1 MINENNDEIEV
12 GGTMNNKLDLMKE
25 KVKILNEAAKAYY
38 QENREIMP
46 NIEYDRLYD
55 ELQELETETGIVLSS
70 SPTIHVG
77 YELLSDL
84 PKEAHEKTMLSL
96 DKTKDAG
103 VLKDWLGNQTGLL
116 SWKLDGLTIVLTY
129 LGGKLIKAVT
139 RGSGEVGEVITNNAK
154 VFANLP
160 LSIAYQENLVL
171 RGEAVIRYSDFYKIN
186 QEIEDVASKYK
197 NPRNLCSGSVRQL
210 NNKIT
215 AERNV
220 NFFAFSVVKA
230 EGVDFGNSRLH
241 QMEWLKNQGF
251 EAVDYKKVDGANLEE
266 TVEWF
271 ADQISGNDFPSDGLV
286 LTFDDIAYGES
297 LGATAKFPKDS
308 IAFKWKDEIKETKL
322 LEIEWSASR
331 TGLINPIAIFEPVEL
346 EGTTVSRASV
356 HNLSIMEGLELGLG
370 DTIEVYKAN
379 MIIPQIS
386 ENLTRSGTAAI
397 PEHCP
402 VCEGDT
408 MIKQENGVKSLYCP
422 NEECQAKHVKAFTH
436 FVSRD
441 AMGIDGLS
449 EMTIEKLIGKGLIKE
464 FADIFHV
471 DQYKEEI
478 VTMEGFGEKSF
489 NNLVSSVNKARKTTA
504 VRLLYSLG
512 IPNVGLSNA
521 KNICRHFGYVWSE
534 IQGADYEQLT
544 QINGIGGIMATAY
557 VSFFGNERNQ
567 QILQDLLQELELE
580 EIVVAESE
588 DAGLLEGHIFV
599 ITGSVEK
606 FKNRNEMK
614 EAIETQ
620 GGKTTDSVTSK
631 TSYLINNDNLS
642 NSTKNKKAKELGVP
656 IITEDELLN
665 WIENGIRP

>member
-1 MINENNDEIEV
+1 ME
-12 GGTMNNKLDLMKE
+12 NKLSSMKE
-25 KVKILNEAAKAYY
+25 KVRILNEAAKAYY
-38 QENREIMP
+38 QENREIMA
-46 NIEYDRLYD
+46 NIEYDKLYD
-55 ELQELETETGIVLSS
+55 ELQELEQETGVVLSN
-70 SPTIHVG
+70 SPTIRVG
-77 YELLSDL
+77 YELLSNL
-84 PKEAHEKTMLSL
+84 PKEAHEKVMLSL
-96 DKTKDAG
+96 DKTKDTEA
-103 VLKDWLGNQTGLL
+103 LKDWLGDQTGLL

-129 LGGKLIKAVT
+129 LEGKLVKAVT
-139 RGSGEVGEVITNNAK
+139 RGNGEVGEVITNNAK
-154 VFANLP
+154 VFANVP
-160 LSIAYQENLVL
+160 LSIAYQGNLVL

-186 QEIEDVASKYK
+186 QEIEDVAAKYK

-210 NNKIT
+210 NNKVT

-220 NFFAFSVVKA
+220 NFFAFSVVRA
-230 EGVDFGNSRLH
+230 DGVDFENSRLF
-241 QMEWLKNQGF
+241 QMEWLRNQGF
-251 EAVDYKKVDGANLEE
+251 EVVDYKKVDSADLEE
-266 TVEWF
+266 TVSWF
-271 ADQISGNDFPSDGLV
+271 ADQISENDFPSDGLV
-286 LTFDDIAYGES
+286 LTFDNIAYGES
-297 LGATAKFPKDS
+297 LGATAKFPRDS

-356 HNLSIMEGLELGLG
+356 HNLSIMEGLALGLG

-386 ENLTRSGTAAI
+386 ENLTRSGTAVI

-408 MIKQENGVKSLYCP
+408 VIKQENGVKSLYCP
-422 NEECQAKHVKAFTH
+422 NEECQAKHVKSFTH

-489 NNLVSSVNKARKTTA
+489 NNLVASVNKARRTTA

-521 KNICRHFGYVWSE
+521 KNICKHFGHVWNE
-534 IQGADYEQLT
+534 IQAADYEQLI
-544 QINGIGGIMATAY
+544 QINGIGSIMAAAY
-557 VSFFGNERNQ
+557 VKFFENDRNQ
-567 QILQDLLQELELE
+567 QILQDLLQEIELE
-580 EIVVAESE
+580 EIIAAETE
-588 DAGLLEGHIFV
+588 GGLLEGHVFV

-614 EAIETQ
+614 DVIETQ

-656 IITEDELLN
+656 IITEDQLLN
-665 WIENGIRP
+665 WIENGTRP